1 MLISANTDQMK
12 CVSSPWKV
20 TNKRSAAR
28 TVLSILSMSNLI
40 GYLISTFELYFSHLL
55 FKIVDANSNVQ
66 TYALLHYGLLEFENT
81 FLTKTF
87 FINSLQKHR
96 DSYNFIITFTEKLC
110 HTLKIS
116 LCF

>member
-1 MLISANTDQMK
+1 MNKPSYVWGYSIIPVSKYNTVLISANTDQMK

-28 TVLSILSMSNLI
+28 NVLSILSMSNLI

-66 TYALLHYGLLEFENT
+66 TYALLHYGLLEF
-81 FLTKTF
+81 
-87 FINSLQKHR
+87 
-96 DSYNFIITFTEKLC
+96 
-110 HTLKIS
+110 
-116 LCF
+116 